1 MKTATDAAVRGFAD
15 AITACDIDAALE
27 VCHPEIEFHSMLAVD
42 GMPYRG
48 HRGIRRYFEDIQSA
62 WEEWRA
68 EVHWTAPVP
77 DGRIIIE
84 MTMVARGKGSGA
96 PLSNFAAHIWTLKD
110 GRLLRNEPYRDR
122 EEAERAAGL

>member
-15 AITACDIDAALE
+15 AITTCDLDAALE
-27 VCHPEIEFHSMLAVD
+27 VCHPEIEFLSMLAVD
-42 GMPYRG
+42 GTPYRG
-48 HRGIRRYFEDIQSA
+48 HRGIRRYFEDITSA
-62 WEEWRA
+62 WEEWR
-68 EVHWTAPVP
+68 VDIHSTALTP

-110 GRLLRNEPYRDR
+110 GKLLRNEPYRER

>member
-1 MKTATDAAVRGFAD
+1 MEALTDAPVRGFAD

-27 VCHPEIEFHSMLAVD
+27 VCHPEIEFLSVLAVD
-42 GMPYRG
+42 GKPYLG
-48 HRGIRRYFEDIQSA
+48 HAGIRRYFDDITSA
-62 WEEWRA
+62 WEEWR
-68 EVHWTAPVP
+68 VDIHSTAPAP

-110 GRLLRNEPYRDR
+110 RRLLRNEPYRDR
-122 EEAERAAGL
+122 EQAERAAGL